1 MAPSPTNRL
10 VLETTRPFASSSSAT
25 VSVRW
30 AGPLTPSELLADPE
44 TVKVLSGAST
54 ELSTA
59 VIVTVP
65 VLAVSPAEIVSVV
78 LLDRVAS
85 PAEAPW
91 FGLTDTVTVVAV
103 AEP

>member
-1 MAPSPTNRL
+1 M
-10 VLETTRPFASSSSAT
+10 ETTKALASSSVT
-25 VSVRW
+25 VSVRL
-30 AGPLTPSELLADPE
+30 AGPLTPSAFVADPE

-65 VLAVSPAEIVSVV
+65 VLVVSPAAIVSVV
-78 LLDRVAS
+78 LLDRPTS
-85 PAEAPW
+85 SAEAPW
-91 FGLTDTVTVVAV
+91 PGVTDTATVVGC

>member
-1 MAPSPTNRL
+1 M
-10 VLETTRPFASSSSAT
+10 
-25 VSVRW
+25 
-30 AGPLTPSELLADPE
+30 
-44 TVKVLSGAST
+44 SGAST

-65 VLAVSPAEIVSVV
+65 VLAVSPAAIVSVALAESV
-78 LLDRVAS
+78 TS

-91 FGLTDTVTVVAV
+91 FGATDTVTVVAV